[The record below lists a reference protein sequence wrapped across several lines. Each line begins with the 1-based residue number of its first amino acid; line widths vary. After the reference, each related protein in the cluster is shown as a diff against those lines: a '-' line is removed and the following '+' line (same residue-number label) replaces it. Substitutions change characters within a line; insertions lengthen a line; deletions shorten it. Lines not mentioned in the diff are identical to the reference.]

1 MRARPTTSV
10 TAPPSGADVATGGS
24 RCEGVPAQELATIVP
39 ATKPRTLQLEG
50 ANNFPPHR
58 RRVRTSVLLSLAVR
72 RSEVAVPG
80 IVDRITRE
88 VTVHKKLARM
98 LVLGVALGIWSC
110 GSDDTSPK
118 GSDGVA
124 GSDGLATGTGGSVSG
139 IGGSAS
145 GTGGSMSGIGGSV
158 TGIGGSVSGIGG
170 SVSGIGGSGVG
181 GYPGSGGAGVGGA
194 GLGGESSATGG
205 SGLGGDSS
213 ATGGSGVGGET
224 SATGGAG
231 LGGDTSATGGSG
243 VGGETIATG
252 GADPGSGGTVLTG
265 GSAGSGGSE
274 TGGSAGAAGEAPT
287 GGTAGTGGS
296 TVSGCEVFPDLPGA
310 ERSSLYSVTVNGSP
324 LFVEKM
330 SKFSPQMQVH
340 YAHCAMTDSSDMDIE
355 VAVSGGFNSYT
366 LSPRSRQLAI
376 SQNGDT
382 ISFSSGPNYLILQVD
397 SNELLFIL
405 LDPPEANPPRLGDAN
420 VKNLADYAVDN
431 TGATLVTSQIQ
442 SAIDAASGAAQNI
455 LYVPPGRYTVGE
467 LWLRSDMTM
476 YLAGGALLY
485 GSGSTGDF
493 NTGRGGINIEG
504 CSHGMIRM
512 YQISNTQLLGRGVI
526 DGNGLAI
533 RAQNDTKVNLLK
545 IEESSDILV
554 DGILVRDS
562 SFWNTLIYRSDGVTI
577 QDYKMI
583 NCRPNQDW
591 NNTDGVDFD
600 ESTNGVLY
608 NAFLYTG
615 DDSMATKNEEPAGT
629 VNTSNIVHE
638 RVVAYSNSVGC
649 KIGTKSM
656 GQSMDGVVFRDID
669 VVAAGRALTMEGYDT
684 AAITNTTFED
694 IRVESAGIFIKL
706 ALDEPPD
713 WRNAANQSVYQD
725 TYFTNVS
732 SDQNRTI
739 ILHGRSGTSGTIDGV
754 HFTNLTIQGNPVTS
768 QTDGDASW
776 NIANGVTNITFQ

>member
-1 MRARPTTSV
+1 
-10 TAPPSGADVATGGS
+10 
-24 RCEGVPAQELATIVP
+24 
-39 ATKPRTLQLEG
+39 
-50 ANNFPPHR
+50 
-58 RRVRTSVLLSLAVR
+58 
-72 RSEVAVPG
+72 
-80 IVDRITRE
+80 
-88 VTVHKKLARM
+88 VHKKLARM

-110 GSDDTSPK
+110 GSEDTTPAEE
-118 GSDGVA
+118 SDGTA
-124 GSDGLATGTGGSVSG
+124 GWASG
-139 IGGSAS
+139 IGGTAN
-145 GTGGSMSGIGGSV
+145 
-158 TGIGGSVSGIGG
+158 
-170 SVSGIGGSGVG
+170 GVG
-181 GYPGSGGAGVGGA
+181 GTASSVGGTASGLGGAVTGLGGAGVGGGSSA
-194 GLGGESSATGG
+194 MGGAGIGGGSSAMGGSGLGGAGVGGGSSAMGGAGIGGGSSAMGGAGVGGGSSAMGGAGVGGGSSATGG
-205 SGLGGDSS
+205 SGLGGD
-213 ATGGSGVGGET
+213 A
-224 SATGGAG
+224 GA
-231 LGGDTSATGGSG
+231 
-243 VGGETIATG
+243 IG
-252 GADPGSGGTVLTG
+252 GADPGSGGAVFTG
-265 GSAGSGGSE
+265 GSTGSGGND
-274 TGGSAGAAGEAPT
+274 TGGSAGAAGETAT
-287 GGTAGTGGS
+287 GGTGGTGGA
-296 TVSGCEVFPDLPGA
+296 TASGCEVFPDLPGA

-366 LSPRSRQLAI
+366 LSPRSRQIAA

-382 ISFSSGPNYLILQVD
+382 LSFSSGPNYLILQVD

-405 LDPPEANPPRLGDAN
+405 LDPPESNPPRLGDAN
-420 VKNLADYAVDN
+420 VKNLADYGVDN

-455 LYVPPGRYTVGE
+455 LYVPPGKYTVGE
-467 LWLRSDMTM
+467 LWMRSDMTM
-476 YLAGGALLY
+476 YLAGGAILY

-493 NTGRGGINIEG
+493 NTGGGGINIEG

-545 IEESSDILV
+545 IEQSSDILV
-554 DGILVRDS
+554 DGVLVRDS

-577 QDYKMI
+577 QNYKMI

-600 ESTNGVLY
+600 ESTNGTLY

-615 DDSMATKNEEPAGT
+615 DDSMATKNEEPSGT
-629 VNTSNIVHE
+629 VNTNNILHE
-638 RVVAYSNSVGC
+638 KVVAYSNSVGC

-684 AAITNTTFED
+684 AVVRNTIFED

-713 WRNAANQSVYQD
+713 WRNAANQTVYQD

-732 SDQNRTI
+732 SDSNRTI

-754 HFTNLTIQGNPVTS
+754 HFTNLTIRGNAVTS
-768 QTDGDASW
+768 QTDSDASW